1 MSDAWEKRVLNYLV
15 TATQQTASDIYIIA
29 GKPVSMK
36 VHGRMTSM
44 DDEVLTPEV
53 SLALIQTLYRM
64 NNNRSIER
72 LDCGDDDF
80 AVGIEGVGR
89 FRVNAYRQ
97 RFSHASVLRTIPNEL
112 PDPTKFNI
120 PEIIVNLASNQRGLV
135 LFTGTT
141 GSGKT
146 TSLACLVDRINSTRD
161 NHIVTIE
168 DPIEFRHPHK
178 KSIISQRELDNDT
191 KSYLAAIRAALR
203 QAPDVMLVGEMR
215 DHETIAAAVTA
226 AETGHLVFST
236 LHTIGAGATIDRII
250 DVFPPS
256 QQNQI
261 RTQLAI
267 TMQAIVSQQ
276 LVPTLDGKRHPAYE
290 IMIVNAALRNLIR
303 EGKTFQID
311 NVLQTSGAV
320 GMRTMDMSLADLY
333 HRRKISRETALT
345 YSVNYQDMVNRL
357 SGMN

>member
-1 MSDAWEKRVLNYLV
+1 MASRVMQERVLRYLRQ
-15 TATQQTASDIYIIA
+15 ASEHNASDIYIVA
-29 GKPVSMK
+29 GKSVTLK
-36 VHGRMTSM
+36 VNERLISA
-44 DDEVLTPEV
+44 DNDILSPSD
-53 SLALIQTLYRM
+53 SLALVGEVYRL
-64 NNNRSIER
+64 NNRNLER
-72 LDCGDDDF
+72 LESGDDDF
-80 AVGIEGVGR
+80 AIGLEGIGR

-97 RFSHASVLRTIPNEL
+97 RFSHAAVLRTIPKEL
-112 PDPTKFNI
+112 PDPNKFNI
-120 PEIIVNLASNQRGLV
+120 PEVIVNLASNRRGLI

-146 TSLACLVDRINSTRD
+146 TSLACLIDRINTTRD
-161 NHIVTIE
+161 EHVVTIE

-191 KSYLAAIRAALR
+191 RSYLAALRAALR
-203 QAPDVMLVGEMR
+203 QAPDVILVGEMR

-250 DVFPPS
+250 DVFPPN

-267 TMQAIVSQQ
+267 TLCAIVSQQ
-276 LVPTLDGKRHPAYE
+276 LIPTTEGKLYPAYE
-290 IMIVNAALRNLIR
+290 IMICNSALRNLIR

-311 NVLQTSGAV
+311 NVLQTSV
-320 GMRTMDMSLADLY
+320 NTGMRTMDMSLADLC
-333 HRRKISRETALT
+333 RRRIISREAALT

-357 SGMN
+357 SGG